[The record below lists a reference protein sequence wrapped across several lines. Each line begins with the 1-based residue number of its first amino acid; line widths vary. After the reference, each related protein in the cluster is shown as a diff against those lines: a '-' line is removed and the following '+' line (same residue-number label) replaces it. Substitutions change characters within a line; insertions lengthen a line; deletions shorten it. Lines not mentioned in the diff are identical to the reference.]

1 MIGPNS
7 VRQELAMANDIISLT
22 QFKNDASGWIERLQN
37 QPPIVL
43 TQNGEGKA
51 VVQSYENWQQQR
63 FAIALLKRVVRG
75 QVDAAAG
82 RTVPHEQVMAEV
94 MTLIDEAVAR
104 KQEKKKQPVKAP
116 VKASGKTSLI
126 RRRG

>member
-1 MIGPNS
+1 
-7 VRQELAMANDIISLT
+7 MANGIISLT